1 MEVKIKLSDG
11 FEYIEKSESS
21 NGNFVSIYFTEKELE
36 TYKMLKN
43 ASEWIRAVSRTTDIN
58 MMRLSYIMTHALMC
72 AYRQDFTSMIIG
84 SLRGTVKN
92 ARIKIVRGDG
102 TVDMEAFVDAL
113 STAYFSPGKSMN
125 DYIFFSNEKLISAG
139 GISCGY
145 MCMDFFMNAA
155 DVSYKLN
162 IIQQYQEDKNI
173 MLLIREQN
181 PENIRKRLLKMKEL
195 VYKIKDSIS
204 KIGVNGRLKR
214 LEDILGFGVSQGE
227 EDSDTEIFLLLQNN
241 SGSILSNDVNSSLK
255 EIDLSNI
262 ILLDDIK
269 FREKYSDYISNNILD
284 YESASDICN
293 EDGDSIGLEIMSLND
308 VDLILFEL
316 LITCMDLCFARECKT
331 LTVIDLDRY
340 FVNAV
345 EDIDIELATL
355 LPIFNDFVKETTEL
369 GTVVYVGVKEGSKT
383 EEALK
388 LYSRKQK

>member
-113 STAYFSPGKSMN
+113 STVYFSPGKSMN

-195 VYKIKDSIS
+195 VIY
-204 KIGVNGRLKR
+204 V
-214 LEDILGFGVSQGE
+214 
-227 EDSDTEIFLLLQNN
+227 TLLL
-241 SGSILSNDVNSSLK
+241 
-255 EIDLSNI
+255 
-262 ILLDDIK
+262 LL
-269 FREKYSDYISNNILD
+269 
-284 YESASDICN
+284 
-293 EDGDSIGLEIMSLND
+293 
-308 VDLILFEL
+308 
-316 LITCMDLCFARECKT
+316 
-331 LTVIDLDRY
+331 
-340 FVNAV
+340 
-345 EDIDIELATL
+345 
-355 LPIFNDFVKETTEL
+355 
-369 GTVVYVGVKEGSKT
+369 
-383 EEALK
+383 
-388 LYSRKQK
+388 

>member
-113 STAYFSPGKSMN
+113 STVYFSPGKSMN

-388 LYSRKQK
+388 CFRL

>member
-1 MEVKIKLSDG
+1 M
-11 FEYIEKSESS
+11 
-21 NGNFVSIYFTEKELE
+21 
-36 TYKMLKN
+36 
-43 ASEWIRAVSRTTDIN
+43 
-58 MMRLSYIMTHALMC
+58 
-72 AYRQDFTSMIIG
+72 
-84 SLRGTVKN
+84 
-92 ARIKIVRGDG
+92 
-102 TVDMEAFVDAL
+102 
-113 STAYFSPGKSMN
+113 
-125 DYIFFSNEKLISAG
+125 
-139 GISCGY
+139 
-145 MCMDFFMNAA
+145 
-155 DVSYKLN
+155 
-162 IIQQYQEDKNI
+162 
-173 MLLIREQN
+173 
-181 PENIRKRLLKMKEL
+181 
-195 VYKIKDSIS
+195 
-204 KIGVNGRLKR
+204 
-214 LEDILGFGVSQGE
+214 SQGE

-262 ILLDDIK
+262 ILLNDIK

-316 LITCMDLCFARECKT
+316 LITCM
-331 LTVIDLDRY
+331 DLDRY